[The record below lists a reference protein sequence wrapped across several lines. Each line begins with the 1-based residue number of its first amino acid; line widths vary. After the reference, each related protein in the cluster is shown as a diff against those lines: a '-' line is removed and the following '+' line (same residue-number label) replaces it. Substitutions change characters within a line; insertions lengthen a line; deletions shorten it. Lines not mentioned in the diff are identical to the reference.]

1 MNIVRLLIALAFLA
15 VGLVVGFLNTDDVH
29 LNLIFAQVDTMSGV
43 AIIVSLLAG
52 VCIGAAIV
60 LATVAWP
67 LYARLRKAG
76 KLSAAPAPAATRGT
90 TDVPPGTGV

>member
-1 MNIVRLLIALAFLA
+1 MNILRLLIALAFLA
-15 VGLVVGFLNTDDVH
+15 IGLVIGILNTQPIT
-29 LNLIFAQVDTMSGV
+29 LNLLFTQISTGSGA

-52 VCIGAAIV
+52 VCIGALIV

-76 KLSAAPAPAATRGT
+76 KVPVAAAPASARTNDAPADSGA
-90 TDVPPGTGV
+90 

>member
-1 MNIVRLLIALAFLA
+1 MNIFRLIIALAFLA
-15 VGLVVGFLNTDDVH
+15 IGLVVGILNTQPIT
-29 LNLIFAQVDTMSGV
+29 LNLLVTQISTGSGA

-52 VCIGAAIV
+52 VCIGALIV

-76 KLSAAPAPAATRGT
+76 KLPVTATPVTPRT
-90 TDVPPGTGV
+90 TEVPPGTGV

>member
-1 MNIVRLLIALAFLA
+1 MNILRLIIALVFLA
-15 VGLVVGFLNTDDVH
+15 IGLVVGFLNTEDVH
-29 LNLIFAQVDTMSGV
+29 LNLIFAQVNTMSGV

-52 VCIGAAIV
+52 VCIGALIV

-76 KLSAAPAPAATRGT
+76 KLSATAASTTPRGA
-90 TDVPPGTGV
+90 TDAPPGTGV